1 MINQTQCNLKGTQK
15 LFFIHLGQAASCC
28 KSYPET
34 LPSDLPTLLEQ
45 WQHEHDQLSQGI
57 AVQSCAHCWKKQA
70 QGHTSFRQQY
80 GHTNTNIIELV
91 LNNACNQM
99 CSYCSPKFSSTWQ
112 QNIIEHGPFENIS
125 NKTKSNLE
133 IPAIVTGNQL
143 WIEKISQYLQSQPK
157 NSVVLKLLGGEPLM
171 QFKNLQKFISLV
183 ENSVSQ
189 LLINTNLNPPHP
201 RFLHWLLENVPQHK
215 LMFDISLD
223 ATPAY
228 NHVPRAGFDLNR
240 FNLNLKL
247 LQDKNIPFRIIST
260 LSVLSVFDL
269 PKFINWS
276 KSYQVIFNKINNPD
290 CLDPVLL
297 PNHILDQ
304 IADQFAQEPP
314 IIFQELYKKPQHT
327 LDLKL
332 FEQYNYLCQ
341 YFLRT
346 GIDPVKIKN
355 SVFQQY
361 WKWLIEK
368 NL

>member
-1 MINQTQCNLKGTQK
+1 
-15 LFFIHLGQAASCC
+15 
-28 KSYPET
+28 
-34 LPSDLPTLLEQ
+34 
-45 WQHEHDQLSQGI
+45 
-57 AVQSCAHCWKKQA
+57 
-70 QGHTSFRQQY
+70 
-80 GHTNTNIIELV
+80 

-112 QNIIEHGPFENIS
+112 QNIIDHGPFENIS

-189 LLINTNLNPPHP
+189 LLINTNLNPPN
-201 RFLHWLLENVPQHK
+201 RKFLYWLLANMPRDK
-215 LMFDISLD
+215 LRFHISLD

-240 FNLNLKL
+240 FESNLKL
-247 LQDKNIPFRIIST
+247 LQGKNIPFSMLSVI
-260 LSVLSVFDL
+260 SVLSVFDL
-269 PKFINWS
+269 PEFINWS
-276 KSYQVIFNKINNPD
+276 KSYQVVFNKINNPD

-314 IIFQELYKKPQHT
+314 IFFQELYKKPQHA

-341 YFLRT
+341 YFSRT
-346 GIDPVKIKN
+346 GIDPVKIEN

>member
-15 LFFIHLGQAASCC
+15 LFFIQLNQAASCC
-28 KSYPET
+28 ISYPEQ
-34 LPSDLPTLLEQ
+34 LPADMSTLLDK
-45 WQHEHDQLSQGI
+45 WQLEHEQLSQGI
-57 AVQSCAHCWKKQA
+57 TVQNCSVCWKDQA
-70 QGHTSFRQQY
+70 QGHTSRRQQH
-80 GHTNTNIIELV
+80 GHISTNQIEV
-91 LNNACNQM
+91 WLNNSCNQM

-112 QNIIEHGPFENIS
+112 QNIIDHGSFENIS
-125 NKTKSNLE
+125 STAKSNLN
-133 IPAIVTGNQL
+133 IPSIVTDTQP
-143 WIEKISQYLQSQPK
+143 WIEKIGEYLQSQPP

-171 QFKNLQKFISLV
+171 QYKNLQKLIDLCKV
-183 ENSVSQ
+183 SVAQ
-189 LLINTNLNPPHP
+189 LIINTNLNPPHP

-215 LMFDISLD
+215 LMFHVSLD

-240 FNLNLKL
+240 FESNLKL
-247 LQDKNIPFRIIST
+247 LQEKNIPFSMLSVI
-260 LSVLSVFDL
+260 SVLSVFDL
-269 PKFINWS
+269 PEFINWS

-314 IIFQELYKKPQHT
+314 IFFQELYKKPQHA